1 MKKMLVS
8 IGLLGLLLTVLP
20 GCGSKVSKSNY
31 DKVKEGMTETQVE
44 AILGKGK
51 EQASSD
57 VSVPG
62 MSAGGVSVP
71 GMSASAKVLVWEDGG
86 KIISISFM
94 NGKVVSKAQAGL

>member
-1 MKKMLVS
+1 MPIAKLNKGQSLEFEA
-8 IGLLGLLLTVLP
+8 T
-20 GCGSKVSKSNY
+20 
-31 DKVKEGMTETQVE
+31 

-71 GMSASAKVLVWEDGG
+71 GMSASAKVLVWEDGS
-86 KIISISFM
+86 KIISVSFM